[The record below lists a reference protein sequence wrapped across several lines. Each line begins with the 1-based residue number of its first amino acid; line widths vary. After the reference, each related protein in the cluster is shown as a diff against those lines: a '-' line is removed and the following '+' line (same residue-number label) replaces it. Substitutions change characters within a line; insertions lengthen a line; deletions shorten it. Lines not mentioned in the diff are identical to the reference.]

1 MRCTAPAAIRTR
13 VRKTQKDPPERLNR
27 HLVVFF
33 PSECRGTSYFGVEML
48 IIKHGD
54 ALRNTALFVL
64 CTSLCVRRSAARRE
78 IGPLLPRHNAGKR
91 TSRSLTFLVTR
102 AHLHIRVIQLSFLQR
117 DNGMSTANSVVEPAA
132 PPLDAS
138 SKHTRACRRCGLVKT
153 FDQVNSHLIDAVS
166 SVSF

>member
-1 MRCTAPAAIRTR
+1 MEHHI
-13 VRKTQKDPPERLNR
+13 
-27 HLVVFF
+27 
-33 PSECRGTSYFGVEML
+33 S
-48 IIKHGD
+48 
-54 ALRNTALFVL
+54 ALKCSSLNTATHCVIQHSSSYVHRFV
-64 CTSLCVRRSAARRE
+64 CGGAQRDARSAHCCHGTTRA
-78 IGPLLPRHNAGKR
+78 KR

-102 AHLHIRVIQLSFLQR
+102 AHLHIRVIRLSFLQR

>member
-1 MRCTAPAAIRTR
+1 MYIALCAEERSETRDRPTAATA
-13 VRKTQKDPPERLNR
+13 Q
-27 HLVVFF
+27 
-33 PSECRGTSYFGVEML
+33 RGQTHIAKL
-48 IIKHGD
+48 D
-54 ALRNTALFVL
+54 
-64 CTSLCVRRSAARRE
+64 
-78 IGPLLPRHNAGKR
+78 
-91 TSRSLTFLVTR
+91 FLVTR